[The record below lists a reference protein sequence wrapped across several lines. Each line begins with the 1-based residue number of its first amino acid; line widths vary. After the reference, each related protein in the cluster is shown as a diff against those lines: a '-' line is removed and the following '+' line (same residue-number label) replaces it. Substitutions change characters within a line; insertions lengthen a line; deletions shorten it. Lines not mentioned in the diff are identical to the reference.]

1 MKHSLIAALLITTIS
16 TLTVVSCTKPSSD
29 TDSTAEQTE
38 YYVRYASDGLAGT
51 GILVYNVS
59 YTDETGKKQSFS
71 DMTADSFERV
81 IGPVSVGFEASLR
94 ISVANYNDT
103 RTRAARIEV
112 KKGNGP
118 FVVKVEKSGK
128 GYSGVSV
135 SYTIE

>member
-1 MKHSLIAALLITTIS
+1 MKRIISLLMIVLPLCIVA
-16 TLTVVSCTKPSSD
+16 CTKAD
-29 TDSTAEQTE
+29 TGEDSTAEQTE
-38 YYVRYASDGLAGT
+38 YYVKYASEGLET
-51 GILVYNVS
+51 NYNVS
-59 YTDETGKKQSFS
+59 YTDEKGEKQSFS
-71 DMTADSFERV
+71 DLSGETFERV

>member
-1 MKHSLIAALLITTIS
+1 MKRIISLLMIVLPLCIVA
-16 TLTVVSCTKPSSD
+16 CTKAD
-29 TDSTAEQTE
+29 TGEVSTAEQTE
-38 YYVRYASDGLAGT
+38 YYVKYASDGLNGS
-51 GILVYNVS
+51 GVLEYNVS

-81 IGPVSVGFEASLR
+81 IGPVSVGFEASFR